1 VSDYETTQ
9 RRRNLIVGFFVIAG
23 LGALVWLI
31 FKFRALP
38 VFLGHFRS
46 YQVSVQ
52 FPRAP
57 RVEENTSVRFCGY
70 QIGRV
75 TDVKPPKVM
84 EDLVTG
90 RLYHQTIVVLSIE
103 KQYDKIPANIN
114 VKLMARGL
122 GSSYIELR
130 EQPFDANKPPEK
142 YLEMGSVV
150 QGSTGMTSEFFPE
163 ESQKK
168 LDELI
173 DGLKILI
180 ANANDIMGD
189 KKSKEDIKN
198 ALTNLSEGSKRLNEL
213 AAAGTDALKRANAK
227 VDEVVTA
234 LVDTSE
240 EIQKFASTGTST
252 LKSADS
258 KAERLVVS
266 VVEMSGQLSK
276 VMSQLRVILDK
287 VNSGKGTAGR
297 FLNDG
302 KLYENMLESTE
313 QMQMVLDELKLF
325 IVDAREN
332 GLRIKHKL

>member
-1 VSDYETTQ
+1 MSDYETTQ

-31 FKFRALP
+31 FKFGELP
-38 VFLGHFRS
+38 VVIGHFKS

-57 RVEENTSVRFCGY
+57 GVEENTPVRFCGY

-75 TDVKPPKVM
+75 TDVQPPKVM
-84 EDLVTG
+84 EDLETG
-90 RLYHQTIVVLSIE
+90 RVYHQTIIVLSIE
-103 KQYDKIPANIN
+103 KQYDKIPGDVD
-114 VKLMARGL
+114 VKLMTRGL

-142 YLEMGSVV
+142 YLEMGSVL

-198 ALTNLSEGSKRLNEL
+198 TLTNLSEGSKRLSEL
-213 AAAGTDALKRANAK
+213 AAAGTDALKKADAK

-234 LVDTSE
+234 LVDTSKK
-240 EIQKFASTGTST
+240 IQKFADKGTST
-252 LKSADS
+252 VTKAD
-258 KAERLVVS
+258 RLVAC
-266 VVEMSGQLSK
+266 VVEMSEEMTK
-276 VMSQLRVILDK
+276 ATSQLRVILEK
-287 VNSGKGTAGR
+287 VDTGEGTAGR

-302 KLYENMLESTE
+302 KLYENMLESAE
-313 QMQMVLDELKLF
+313 QMQMVLDELKLL
-325 IVDAREN
+325 IVDVREN
-332 GLRIKHKL
+332 GLRMKHGL

>member
-1 VSDYETTQ
+1 MS
-9 RRRNLIVGFFVIAG
+9 G
-23 LGALVWLI
+23 
-31 FKFRALP
+31 
-38 VFLGHFRS
+38 
-46 YQVSVQ
+46 Q
-52 FPRAP
+52 FQRAP
-57 RVEENTSVRFCGY
+57 GVEKKTPVRFCGY

-75 TDVKPPKVM
+75 TDVQPPRVM
-84 EDLVTG
+84 KDLVTG

-103 KQYDKIPANIN
+103 KQYDKIPDDVD

-142 YLEMGSVV
+142 YLEMGSPL

-168 LDELI
+168 LEELI
-173 DGLKILI
+173 DGLKTLI

-189 KKSKEDIKN
+189 KKSREDIKN
-198 ALTNLSEGSKRLNEL
+198 TLSNLSKGSKRLSEL
-213 AAAGTDALKRANAK
+213 AAAGTDALKKADAK

-252 LKSADS
+252 LTSADS

-266 VVEMSGQLSK
+266 MVEMSGQLSK
-276 VMSQLRVILDK
+276 VMSQLRVILEK

>member
-1 VSDYETTQ
+1 MSDYETTQ

-31 FKFRALP
+31 FKFGELP
-38 VFLGHFRS
+38 VVIGHFKS

-57 RVEENTSVRFCGY
+57 GVEENTPVRFCGY

-75 TDVKPPKVM
+75 TDVQPPKVM
-84 EDLVTG
+84 EDLETG
-90 RLYHQTIVVLSIE
+90 RVYHQTIIVLSIE
-103 KQYDKIPANIN
+103 KQYDKIPGDVD
-114 VKLMARGL
+114 VKLMTRGL

-130 EQPFDANKPPEK
+130 EQPFDANKPPEQ
-142 YLEMGSVV
+142 YLEMGSVL

-168 LDELI
+168 VDELI

-189 KKSKEDIKN
+189 KKSREDIKET
-198 ALTNLSEGSKRLNEL
+198 LSNLSKASEQLNRTVEEFQKL
-213 AAAGTDALKRANAK
+213 AAAGTDALKKTDAK
-227 VDEVVTA
+227 VDKVVTA
-234 LVDTSE
+234 LVDTSK
-240 EIQKFASTGTST
+240 EIQ
-252 LKSADS
+252 KSADS

-266 VVEMSGQLSK
+266 IVEMSGEMTK
-276 VMSQLRVILDK
+276 ATSQLRVILEK
-287 VNSGKGTAGR
+287 VNTGKGTAGR
-297 FLNDG
+297 FLYDG

-313 QMQMVLDELKLF
+313 QMQMVLDELKLL
-325 IVDAREN
+325 IVDVREN